1 MLYLDTLY
9 FPTLKEAPASAAI
22 ASHKLLLRAG
32 MIRQIGSGTYT
43 FMPLGMRVLL
53 KAMNIVREE
62 INATGAQEILMPILQ
77 PAELWHDS
85 GRWDDYGPE
94 MMRLTDRHERDICL
108 GPTHEELVTS
118 LVQNELRSYKNLPTT
133 LWQMQ
138 VKFRDEMRPRF
149 GLFRTREFIMKDAYS
164 FNADEASL
172 DETYKQMQV
181 AYARI
186 CERMGLDW
194 RMVEADP
201 GQIGGNE
208 TVEFMALAD
217 AGESDLLSCTCGFAS
232 DAEVADCQIEMGVAD
247 IAESALA
254 GGAGSAG
261 AGGADGAAGAA
272 AGSASAGHLSAGRV
286 CDLEKIETPNVH
298 TIAELAQFL
307 GIPENATVK
316 ALSGTGND
324 GKTYALFIPGDH
336 ELNEIKAE
344 RVIPG
349 WRLLTDEEM
358 HKAHLHK
365 GSMGPVNLPD
375 GVICVCDSHLKDYHG
390 WAVGANEDGFHY
402 LGAEPGRDFDPNIW
416 ADLIMAAPGDGCPK
430 CGKKLTGTRG
440 IEVSQVF
447 KLGTKYSES
456 LNATFMDENGKEKP
470 FVMGCYGIGVTR
482 SVAAVV
488 EQQNDDLGMYWPVSL
503 APAQVIVLPLQ
514 MGDDLVEPLAQKIA
528 DELESA
534 GIEVAFDNRAERAGV
549 KFADA
554 DLIGWP
560 YQIII
565 GKRGAKD
572 GKVEFKDRA
581 SGEKIELPV
590 KEVVAHVCACVKTA
604 RDILQPKTNSIEQL
618 LG

>member
-43 FMPLGMRVLL
+43 FLPLGMRVLL

-77 PAELWHDS
+77 PAELWHES

-232 DAEVADCQIEMGVAD
+232 DAEVADCKIEMSVSDVA
-247 IAESALA
+247 
-254 GGAGSAG
+254 GFV
-261 AGGADGAAGAA
+261 
-272 AGSASAGHLSAGRV
+272 R
-286 CDLEKIETPNVH
+286 DLEKIETPNVH
-298 TIAELAQFL
+298 TIAELAEFL
-307 GIPENATVK
+307 KVPENATVK

-344 RVIPG
+344 RAIPG

-358 HKAHLHK
+358 QKANLHK
-365 GSMGPVNLPD
+365 GSMGPVGLPE
-375 GVICVCDSHLKDYHG
+375 GVICICDSHLKDYDG

-402 LGAEPGRDFDPNIW
+402 LGAQPGRDFEPDSW
-416 ADLIMAAPGDGCPK
+416 ADLIMAASGDGCPK
-430 CGKKLTGTRG
+430 CGKKLNGTRG

-456 LNATFMDENGKEKP
+456 LGVTFMDENGKEKP

-503 APAQVIVLPLQ
+503 APAEVIILPLQ

-528 DELESA
+528 QELESA
-534 GIEVAFDNRAERAGV
+534 GIEVAFDNRGERAGV

-565 GKRGAKD
+565 GKRGVKEN
-572 GKVEFKDRA
+572 KVEFKDRA
-581 SGEKIELPV
+581 SGEKLELSV
-590 KEVVAHVCACVKTA
+590 DEIVEHASSCVLNARKSLEAKTS
-604 RDILQPKTNSIEQL
+604 TIEQL

>member
-43 FMPLGMRVLL
+43 FLPLGMHVLL

-77 PAELWHDS
+77 PAELWHES

-232 DAEVADCQIEMGVAD
+232 DAEVADCKIEMSVSDVA
-247 IAESALA
+247 
-254 GGAGSAG
+254 GFV
-261 AGGADGAAGAA
+261 
-272 AGSASAGHLSAGRV
+272 R
-286 CDLEKIETPNVH
+286 DLEKIETPNVH
-298 TIAELAQFL
+298 TIAELAEFL
-307 GIPENATVK
+307 KVPENATVK

-344 RVIPG
+344 RAIPG

-358 HKAHLHK
+358 QKANLHK
-365 GSMGPVNLPD
+365 GSMGPVGLPE
-375 GVICVCDSHLKDYHG
+375 GVICICDSHLKDYDG

-402 LGAEPGRDFDPNIW
+402 LGAQPGRDFEPDSW
-416 ADLIMAAPGDGCPK
+416 ADLTMAAPGDGCPK
-430 CGKKLTGTRG
+430 CGKKLNGTRG

-456 LNATFMDENGKEKP
+456 LGVTFMDENGKEKP

-503 APAQVIVLPLQ
+503 APAEVIILPLQ

-528 DELESA
+528 QELESA
-534 GIEVAFDNRAERAGV
+534 GIEVAFDNRGERAGV

-565 GKRGAKD
+565 GKRGVKEN
-572 GKVEFKDRA
+572 KVEFKDRA
-581 SGEKIELPV
+581 SGEKLELSV
-590 KEVVAHVCACVKTA
+590 DEIVEHASSCVLNARKSLEAKTS
-604 RDILQPKTNSIEQL
+604 TIEQL

>member
-43 FMPLGMRVLL
+43 FLPLGMRVLL

-77 PAELWHDS
+77 PAELWHES

-232 DAEVADCQIEMGVAD
+232 DAEVADCKIEMSVSD
-247 IAESALA
+247 V
-254 GGAGSAG
+254 AGSV
-261 AGGADGAAGAA
+261 
-272 AGSASAGHLSAGRV
+272 R
-286 CDLEKIETPNVH
+286 DLEKIETPNVH
-298 TIAELAQFL
+298 TIAELAEFL
-307 GIPENATVK
+307 KVPENATVK

-344 RVIPG
+344 RAIPG

-358 HKAHLHK
+358 QKANLHK
-365 GSMGPVNLPD
+365 GSMGPVGLPE
-375 GVICVCDSHLKDYHG
+375 GVICICDSHLKDYDG

-402 LGAEPGRDFDPNIW
+402 LGAQPDRDFEPDSW
-416 ADLIMAAPGDGCPK
+416 ADLTMAAPGDGCPK
-430 CGKKLTGTRG
+430 CGKKLNGTRG

-456 LNATFMDENGKEKP
+456 LGVTFMDENGKEKP

-503 APAQVIVLPLQ
+503 APAEVIILPLQ

-528 DELESA
+528 QELESA
-534 GIEVAFDNRAERAGV
+534 GIEVAFDNRGERAGV

-565 GKRGAKD
+565 GKRGAKEN
-572 GKVEFKDRA
+572 KVEFKDRA
-581 SGEKIELPV
+581 SGEKLELSV
-590 KEVVAHVCACVKTA
+590 DEIVEHASSCVLNARKSLEAKTS
-604 RDILQPKTNSIEQL
+604 TIEQL

>member
-43 FMPLGMRVLL
+43 FLPLGMRVLL

-77 PAELWHDS
+77 PAELWHES

-232 DAEVADCQIEMGVAD
+232 DAEVADCKIKMSVSNVA
-247 IAESALA
+247 
-254 GGAGSAG
+254 GFV
-261 AGGADGAAGAA
+261 
-272 AGSASAGHLSAGRV
+272 R
-286 CDLEKIETPNVH
+286 DLEKIETPNVH
-298 TIAELAQFL
+298 TIAELAEFL
-307 GIPENATVK
+307 KVPENATVK

-344 RVIPG
+344 RAIPG

-358 HKAHLHK
+358 QKANLHK
-365 GSMGPVNLPD
+365 GSMGPVGLPE
-375 GVICVCDSHLKDYHG
+375 GVICICDSHLKDYDG

-402 LGAEPGRDFDPNIW
+402 LGAQPGRDFEPDSW
-416 ADLIMAAPGDGCPK
+416 ADLIMAASGDGCPK
-430 CGKKLTGTRG
+430 CGKKLNGTRG

-456 LNATFMDENGKEKP
+456 LGVTFMDENGKEKP

-503 APAQVIVLPLQ
+503 APAEVIILPLQ

-528 DELESA
+528 QELESA
-534 GIEVAFDNRAERAGV
+534 GIEVAFDNRGERAGV

-565 GKRGAKD
+565 GKRGAKEN
-572 GKVEFKDRA
+572 KVEFKDRA
-581 SGEKIELPV
+581 SGEKLELSV
-590 KEVVAHVCACVKTA
+590 DEIVEHASSCVLNARKSLEAKTS
-604 RDILQPKTNSIEQL
+604 TIEQL

>member
-43 FMPLGMRVLL
+43 FLPLGMRVLL

-77 PAELWHDS
+77 PAELWHES

-232 DAEVADCQIEMGVAD
+232 DAEVADCKIEMSVSDVA
-247 IAESALA
+247 
-254 GGAGSAG
+254 GFV
-261 AGGADGAAGAA
+261 
-272 AGSASAGHLSAGRV
+272 R
-286 CDLEKIETPNVH
+286 DLEKIETPNVH
-298 TIAELAQFL
+298 TIAELAEFL
-307 GIPENATVK
+307 KVPENATVK

-344 RVIPG
+344 RAIPG

-358 HKAHLHK
+358 QKANLHK
-365 GSMGPVNLPD
+365 GSMGPVGLPE
-375 GVICVCDSHLKDYHG
+375 GVICICDSHLKDYDG

-402 LGAEPGRDFDPNIW
+402 LGAQPGRDFEPDSW
-416 ADLIMAAPGDGCPK
+416 ADLTMAAPGDGCPK
-430 CGKKLTGTRG
+430 CGKKLNGTRG

-456 LNATFMDENGKEKP
+456 LGVTFMDENGKEKP

-503 APAQVIVLPLQ
+503 APAEVIILPLQ

-528 DELESA
+528 QELESA
-534 GIEVAFDNRAERAGV
+534 GIEVAFDNRGERAGV

-565 GKRGAKD
+565 GKRGAKEN
-572 GKVEFKDRA
+572 KVEFKDRA
-581 SGEKIELPV
+581 SGEKLELSV
-590 KEVVAHVCACVKTA
+590 DEIVEHASSCVLNARKSLEAKTS
-604 RDILQPKTNSIEQL
+604 TIEQL

>member
-43 FMPLGMRVLL
+43 FLPLGMRVLL

-77 PAELWHDS
+77 PAELWHES

-232 DAEVADCQIEMGVAD
+232 DAEVADCKIEMSVSD
-247 IAESALA
+247 V
-254 GGAGSAG
+254 AGSV
-261 AGGADGAAGAA
+261 
-272 AGSASAGHLSAGRV
+272 R
-286 CDLEKIETPNVH
+286 DLEKIETPNVH
-298 TIAELAQFL
+298 TIAELAEFL
-307 GIPENATVK
+307 KVPENATVK

-344 RVIPG
+344 RAIPG

-358 HKAHLHK
+358 QKANLHK
-365 GSMGPVNLPD
+365 GSMGPVGLPE
-375 GVICVCDSHLKDYHG
+375 GVICICDSHLKDYDG

-402 LGAEPGRDFDPNIW
+402 LGAQPGRDFEPDSW
-416 ADLIMAAPGDGCPK
+416 ADLIMAASGDGCPK
-430 CGKKLTGTRG
+430 CGKKLNGTRG

-456 LNATFMDENGKEKP
+456 LGVTFMDENGKEKP

-503 APAQVIVLPLQ
+503 APAEVIILPLQ

-528 DELESA
+528 QELESA
-534 GIEVAFDNRAERAGV
+534 GIEVAFDNRGERAGV

-565 GKRGAKD
+565 GKRGAKEN
-572 GKVEFKDRA
+572 KVEFKDRA
-581 SGEKIELPV
+581 SGEKLELSV
-590 KEVVAHVCACVKTA
+590 DEIVEHASSCVLNARKSLEAKTS
-604 RDILQPKTNSIEQL
+604 TIEQL

>member
-43 FMPLGMRVLL
+43 FLPLGMRVLL

-77 PAELWHDS
+77 PAELWHES

-232 DAEVADCQIEMGVAD
+232 DAEVADCKIEMSVSD
-247 IAESALA
+247 V
-254 GGAGSAG
+254 AGSV
-261 AGGADGAAGAA
+261 
-272 AGSASAGHLSAGRV
+272 R
-286 CDLEKIETPNVH
+286 DLEKIETPNVH
-298 TIAELAQFL
+298 TIAELAEFL
-307 GIPENATVK
+307 KVPENATVK

-344 RVIPG
+344 RAIPG

-358 HKAHLHK
+358 QKANLHK
-365 GSMGPVNLPD
+365 GSMGPVGLPE
-375 GVICVCDSHLKDYHG
+375 GVICICDSHLKNYDG

-402 LGAEPGRDFDPNIW
+402 LGAQPGRDFEPDSW
-416 ADLIMAAPGDGCPK
+416 ADLTMAAPGDGCPK
-430 CGKKLTGTRG
+430 CGKKLNGTRG

-456 LNATFMDENGKEKP
+456 LGVTFMDENGKEKP

-503 APAQVIVLPLQ
+503 APAEVIILPLQ

-528 DELESA
+528 QELESA
-534 GIEVAFDNRAERAGV
+534 GIEVAFDNRGERAGV

-565 GKRGAKD
+565 GKRGVKEN
-572 GKVEFKDRA
+572 KVEFKDRA
-581 SGEKIELPV
+581 SGEKLELSV
-590 KEVVAHVCACVKTA
+590 DEIVEHASSCVLNARKSLEAKTS
-604 RDILQPKTNSIEQL
+604 TIEQL